1 MNYRV
6 DEKLAVQISIR
17 VSGSKSNGQPIWGAI
32 SQELILRLMNQMNE
46 SVNLCQ

>member
-6 DEKLAVQISIR
+6 DEKLAVHISIK
-17 VSGSKSNGQPIWGAI
+17 VNGAKSNGQPIWGTI